1 MQVRWRANLHLP
13 LSCGRFW
20 SRRGQAGRKAEP
32 GRAQGRA
39 QGGRRAGAGRA
50 QAEGTDLADEVPH
63 TSWQH

>member
-20 SRRGQAGRKAEP
+20 SGRGQGGARP
-32 GRAQGRA
+32 GARRSQA
-39 QGGRRAGAGRA
+39 GRRAGSGRA

-63 TSWQH
+63 TSRQH

>member
-20 SRRGQAGRKAEP
+20 SGRGQAGRKAEP
-32 GRAQGRA
+32 GRAQGGARP
-39 QGGRRAGAGRA
+39 GAGRA